1 MGGASMQ
8 LTIQAPAKVNLILK
22 VLGRRPDGYHELA
35 TLMQPL
41 DLADTL
47 TVRLGEPGLR
57 LSCDKA
63 ELSGENNLVVA
74 AARAYYAALGQEPAA
89 AFELI
94 KRIPVAAGLG
104 GGSSDAAAALLALN
118 VLHHGAVEPQR
129 LATLAAGLGADVPFF
144 LAGCTAWCTGIGE
157 RVEPWPDF
165 PLLNL
170 VLVNPRFALTTA
182 HVYQQ
187 FDFYWTNPPQPI
199 RIKRPLRKTP
209 SIDHL
214 LVNDLEEVS
223 LREHPI
229 LGQIKETLSKTGA
242 RGCLMSGSGP
252 TVFGVFADAAQAGK
266 AAQSLRTKGRW
277 WVRSCRGVR
286 A

>member
-1 MGGASMQ
+1 MQ
-8 LTIQAPAKVNLILK
+8 LTLQAPAKVNLFLR

-41 DLADTL
+41 ELADTL
-47 TVRLGEPGLR
+47 TARLGPTGLR
-57 LSCDKA
+57 LGCNRP
-63 ELSGENNLVVA
+63 ELAGEGNLVLA
-74 AARAYYAALGQEPAA
+74 AARAFYAALGREPAA
-89 AFELI
+89 AFELQ

-118 VLHHGAVEPQR
+118 ALHDGALEPGR
-129 LATLAAGLGADVPFF
+129 LAALAAGLGADVPFF
-144 LAGCTAWCTGIGE
+144 LAGCTAWCTDIGQM
-157 RVEPWPDF
+157 VEPWPAF

-170 VLVNPRFALTTA
+170 VLVNPRFALSTA

-187 FDFYWTNPPQPI
+187 FDFYWTNAPGPT
-199 RIKRPLRKTP
+199 RMKRLLRKAS
-209 SIDHL
+209 SIDQL

-229 LGQIKETLSKTGA
+229 LGHIKEALRKAGA

-252 TVFGVFADAAQAGK
+252 TVFGVFADAAQAEN
-266 AAQSLRTKGRW
+266 AAQLLRSQGRW

>member
-1 MGGASMQ
+1 LNQ
-8 LTIQAPAKVNLILK
+8 LTLSAPAKVNLFLR

-41 DLADTL
+41 DLADAL
-47 TVRLGEPGLR
+47 TVRLGSPGLS
-57 LSCDKA
+57 LTCDRD
-63 ELSGENNLVVA
+63 ELGGPDNLVLA
-74 AARAYYAALGQEPAA
+74 AARAYYAALGREPAA
-89 AFELI
+89 SFELV
-94 KRIPVAAGLG
+94 KRIPVSAGLG

-118 VLHHGAVEPQR
+118 ALHDGALEPRRLVE
-129 LATLAAGLGADVPFF
+129 LAAALGADVPFF

-157 RVEPWPDF
+157 RVEPWLDF
-165 PLLNL
+165 PLLEL
-170 VLVNPRFALTTA
+170 VLVNPGFALSTA

-199 RIKRPLRKTP
+199 RIKRPSRNATSLAQ
-209 SIDHL
+209 L
-214 LVNDLEEVS
+214 LVNDLEMVS
-223 LREHPI
+223 LQEHPA
-229 LGQIKETLSKTGA
+229 LGQIKQTLSKTGA

-252 TVFGVFADAAQAGK
+252 TVFGVFADAAQAER
-266 AAQSLRTKGRW
+266 AAQSLRAQGRW

>member
-1 MGGASMQ
+1 MQ
-8 LTIQAPAKVNLILK
+8 LIIQAPAKVNLFLK

-47 TVRLGEPGLR
+47 AVRLDAPGLS
-57 LSCDKA
+57 LVCDKP
-63 ELSGENNLVVA
+63 EISGENNLVIA
-74 AARAYYAALGQEPAA
+74 AAKAYYNALGRTPAA
-89 AFELI
+89 AFELR

-118 VLHHGAVEPQR
+118 ALHDCALEPGR
-129 LATLAAGLGADVPFF
+129 LAALAAGLGADVPFF

-157 RVEPWPDF
+157 QVEPWPDF
-165 PLLNL
+165 PLLHL
-170 VLVNPRFALTTA
+170 LLVNPGFALSTA
-182 HVYQQ
+182 QVYQQ
-187 FDFYWTNPPQPI
+187 FDFYWTNRPQPI
-199 RIKRPLRKTP
+199 KIRRPLRNAP
-209 SIDHL
+209 SMDHL
-214 LVNDLEEVS
+214 LANDLEEVS

-229 LGQIKETLSKTGA
+229 LGQIKQTLRKAGA

-266 AAQSLRTKGRW
+266 AARSLRTKGRW